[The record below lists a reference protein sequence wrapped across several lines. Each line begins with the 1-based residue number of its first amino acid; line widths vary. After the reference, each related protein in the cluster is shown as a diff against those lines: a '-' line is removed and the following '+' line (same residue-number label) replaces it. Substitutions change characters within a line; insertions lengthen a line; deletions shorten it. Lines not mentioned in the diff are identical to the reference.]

1 MSDLRT
7 EKLIDE
13 YLGKK
18 FMTKDGLEEIEII
31 AVRSYGD
38 VDIRFNPSGVIKN
51 TKIGNIKMGLSSPF
65 FNPKTK
71 QISPICFDTPQHEF
85 EGQIFNTNDG
95 SVLTITKYVNYN
107 EVHYQFLDQFKYSGA
122 TTLQNIRKGQVRNP
136 YAPNELGGY
145 LGEEVVYRTNE
156 YGWLQN
162 IWYQILTRISGKRE
176 DYAKTAKA
184 YLNVAAYRDIKFD
197 PSWYCYS
204 SFANWYM
211 INFEPLNKCT
221 EYQVDKDLLY
231 PYYSTLTQGKKC
243 YSPSTCVLLPK
254 EINIGIAQFN
264 RCSQK
269 NLPEFIKNFSAVV
282 QNAYEN
288 KMIDQD
294 TYCVL
299 KRFYLKDPNYSDYL
313 TNKYNNMRI
322 SLCAF

>member
-1 MSDLRT
+1 MSDART
-7 EKLIDE
+7 EKLIND

-38 VDIRFNPSGVIKN
+38 VDIRFNPSGVTKN

-71 QISPICFDTPQHEF
+71 QISPICFKTPQQEF

-95 SVLTITKYVNYN
+95 SQLIIYKYVNYN
-107 EVHYQFLDQFKYSGA
+107 EVHYQFLDQFRYEGS
-122 TTLQNIRKGQVRNP
+122 TTLQNIKKGQVRNP
-136 YAPNELGGY
+136 YALNDVGGY
-145 LGEEVVYRTNE
+145 LGIDMKFRTLE
-156 YGWLQN
+156 YDWLQN
-162 IWYQILTRISGKRE
+162 IWYLMLTRVAGKRE
-176 DYAKTAKA
+176 QYNQTKTSYTNAS
-184 YLNVAAYRDIKFD
+184 AYRDIKID

-231 PYYSTLTQGKKC
+231 PYYSSLTQGKKC
-243 YSPSTCVLLPK
+243 YAPSTCVLLPK
-254 EINIGIAQFN
+254 EINIGLAN
-264 RCSQK
+264 YHKCSQK
-269 NLPEFIKNFSAVV
+269 NLPEFIRNFSIVV
-282 QNAYEN
+282 ENAYGN
-288 KMIDQD
+288 RMIDQD

-299 KRFYLKDPNYSDYL
+299 KRFYLKDQNYSEYL
-313 TNKYNNMRI
+313 TNKYNSMRI